1 MSSNRILSAWSRLSR
16 SAGQIVFFLSAL
28 FLLTWL
34 YPDYRSFPYEYQKG
48 RPWMYADLVS
58 PMDYALLKSRTALEK
73 KEGRSWR
80 VTAHF
85 QHVSS
90 DRSNECPSKEDMD
103 SLVLKW
109 MELVGKEELFILE
122 RWPEGIPERETFTLI
137 EGAAGKTYLAE
148 DLLILDRWPKG
159 FLGPG

>member
-1 MSSNRILSAWSRLSR
+1 M
-16 SAGQIVFFLSAL
+16 QIS
-28 FLLTWL
+28 
-34 YPDYRSFPYEYQKG
+34 
-48 RPWMYADLVS
+48 VS

-73 KEGRSWR
+73 EKEEVMAGSPII
-80 VTAHF
+80 F

-90 DRSNECPSKEDMD
+90 DPVERMSIQEDMD